1 MERNRYKVRRAGW
14 ENHNVQT
21 DLMDARKRKGG
32 SLTDKIKKKKREPA
46 MVKVLEESSSVPVN
60 GPSLGEEDTGAA
72 MQALIDELF
81 DNTRSEETW
90 DTAEEVEPYLDAEK
104 RKALQVRMTYKK
116 PDESEVVSP
125 VPGVM
130 WEPSPKVQSP
140 PNEVDYTVCLYHN
153 ERLEKRVSKRG
164 WK

>member
-1 MERNRYKVRRAGW
+1 MPEREKGVLSPTRSRR
-14 ENHNVQT
+14 
-21 DLMDARKRKGG
+21 R
-32 SLTDKIKKKKREPA
+32 RESQPKC
-46 MVKVLEESSSVPVN
+46 KVLEESSSVPVN

-116 PDESEVVSP
+116 PEESEVVSP